1 MKKLI
6 YLFVMAMLVSGCAI
20 NAPYYRSSEGVGS
33 KEGLIVVEYFDM
45 THAENLYKGQSDFSR
60 IVAEY
65 VAGALQEKGFQAVAV
80 ERQNTQVSGKYR
92 ITGEI
97 TKIDQ
102 GNCPARFWVW
112 PWFGRARISAQ
123 AVLTRVSDN
132 KEMIQVKDVVSS
144 TAWQSGESILRR
156 VCASLS
162 RNIVGKLYDALRND
176 TK

>member
-1 MKKLI
+1 MKRLGI
-6 YLFVMAMLVSGCAI
+6 VLLGCVLCAGCAI
-20 NAPYYRSSEGVGS
+20 NAPYYRPSEGAGS
-33 KEGLIVVEYFDM
+33 KEGLIVVEYFNM

-60 IVAEY
+60 IIAEY

-102 GNCPARFWVW
+102 GNWSGRFWVF
-112 PWFGRARISAQ
+112 PTLGMASISAQ

-132 KEMIQVKDVVSS
+132 TEIIQVKDRVSS
-144 TAWQSGESILRR
+144 STWQSGESILRR
-156 VCASLS
+156 VCASFS
-162 RNIVGKLYDALRND
+162 RNIVDKLYDALRND